1 MTAQCDAPA
10 NDAGAVVRIL
20 DRGIGIAPD
29 IADDVFTAFFRADQA
44 RRTAGGVGV
53 GLAVCKRIVEAHDGR
68 IWAGPREGG
77 GAEIGFALPLSDDAA
92 ELDGE

>member
-77 GAEIGFALPLSDDAA
+77 GAEIEFALPLTDDVA